1 VREARAGDGPLCDMP
16 DARWFQMTSEAPA
29 LDHGRGIR
37 RRVSAEFSGVEN
49 FAGVFPATE

>member
-1 VREARAGDGPLCDMP
+1 MP